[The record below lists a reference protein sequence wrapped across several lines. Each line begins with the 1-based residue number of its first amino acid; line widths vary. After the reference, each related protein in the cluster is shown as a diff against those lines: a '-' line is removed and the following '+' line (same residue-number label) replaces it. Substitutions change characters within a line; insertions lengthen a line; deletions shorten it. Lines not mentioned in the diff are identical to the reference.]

1 MRVFLVLL
9 ALVPPALCAP
19 AALIAASAQD
29 LSSPVGRWQT
39 VDDKTGK
46 PSGIVRIYEQN
57 GSLYG
62 NIEKIFDA
70 TRAGYNCI
78 SCADDRKGKPL
89 IGLNIIRGLKRDG
102 DVWNGGTVIDP
113 ETGSVYKSSARLDD
127 SGRKLV
133 LRGYIGISLLGRSQT
148 WQREPG

>member
-1 MRVFLVLL
+1 MRRFLVIS
-9 ALVPPALCAP
+9 ALGVAALCLPAP
-19 AALIAASAQD
+19 LTAALAQD

-57 GSLYG
+57 GTLYG
-62 NIEKIFDA
+62 NIEKVFDPA
-70 TRAGYNCI
+70 RAALNCVA
-78 SCADDRKGKPL
+78 CTDDRKGKPL

-102 DVWNGGTVIDP
+102 DAWDGGTVIDP

-127 SGRKLV
+127 GGRKLV
-133 LRGYIGISLLGRSQT
+133 LRGYLGISLLGRSQT
-148 WQREPG
+148 WMRQP

>member
-1 MRVFLVLL
+1 MRRFLVIS
-9 ALVPPALCAP
+9 ALGVAALCLPAP
-19 AALIAASAQD
+19 LTAALAQD

-57 GSLYG
+57 GTLYG
-62 NIEKIFDA
+62 NIEKVFDPA
-70 TRAGYNCI
+70 RAALNCVACI
-78 SCADDRKGKPL
+78 DDRKGKPL

-102 DVWNGGTVIDP
+102 DAWDGGTVIDP

-127 SGRKLV
+127 GGRKLV
-133 LRGYIGISLLGRSQT
+133 LRGYLGISLLGRSQT
-148 WQREPG
+148 WMRQP